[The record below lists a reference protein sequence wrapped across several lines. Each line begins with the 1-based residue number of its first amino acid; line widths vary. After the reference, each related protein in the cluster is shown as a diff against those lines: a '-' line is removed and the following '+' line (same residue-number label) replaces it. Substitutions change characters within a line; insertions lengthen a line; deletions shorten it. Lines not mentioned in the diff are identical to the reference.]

1 MGPAAGAVIEIIS
14 DDEKEDP
21 FSAKL
26 TADAL
31 EWASSLLLDDLTG
44 LGEGLDDS
52 AVIQELLSTLEG
64 DKKGGGA
71 ADDDDDD
78 DCVILDGDPEKPLVV
93 VKEEKPGKD
102 GAEEELQ
109 VVSEK
114 GEVACRDFPH
124 PRYLCARLPFGTVS
138 HANHCTMCHCY
149 VCDSRAPCPRWG
161 KGTLPTDHCHATDK
175 DEKWKRQRQSHKRKS
190 AAPTKPEGVKKMSL
204 SGSKTPSSQQFTV
217 HQVSVAQ
224 PYAPLG
230 TTVNQTSAARFPV
243 ASNVSQNQPRHPSV
257 FGTSVN
263 QPFAGR
269 VPVASN
275 VSKNQQF
282 HPSAL
287 RATVNQ
293 PSTGRVPV
301 ASNVS
306 RNQQL
311 HPSALMTTVNQPS
324 TGRVPVAGNVSQNQQ
339 MNPSA
344 LRTTVNQPSTG
355 RVPVANNVSQNQQ
368 MHPSIMAAQNA
379 WRATHLQKASS
390 PGPKISGKTPQRP
403 GVAPT
408 VYTPSSGYI
417 YPALLNNSA
426 MHPATPRAVQTVQ
439 AAPGSRGLPGSDII
453 QGFSTQRSLAA
464 PVQVRPMPHLQA
476 APNGSFGTAGP
487 QLRQCSARVVQETQR
502 VTQGEQD
509 ASTSQKSWQVALA
522 NLASDLGVSD
532 YNVDPPHIQQP
543 VSTQPLHHS
552 QLLAQPKA
560 GQEGETPAAAHMRPS
575 NGLPE
580 QDSKSGDSVVPTQ
593 KAQALWVLNSES
605 SLAASETSLNS
616 CVDKPA
622 MED

>member
-1 MGPAAGAVIEIIS
+1 SSTPVAHSARWAKTFGDQSGLPSYQSLPRDVRSGRDLLRDNFDHSMIQSGPPLYPLARHIS
-14 DDEKEDP
+14 ATVM
-21 FSAKL
+21 F
-26 TADAL
+26 
-31 EWASSLLLDDLTG
+31 
-44 LGEGLDDS
+44 
-52 AVIQELLSTLEG
+52 
-64 DKKGGGA
+64 
-71 ADDDDDD
+71 
-78 DCVILDGDPEKPLVV
+78 VILVLHAP
-93 VKEEKPGKD
+93 D
-102 GAEEELQ
+102 GAKVPCLLIIAMLPIRMKNGRDRGNHTNARARHQ
-109 VVSEK
+109 LSLKVS
-114 GEVACRDFPH
+114 
-124 PRYLCARLPFGTVS
+124 
-138 HANHCTMCHCY
+138 
-149 VCDSRAPCPRWG
+149 
-161 KGTLPTDHCHATDK
+161 
-175 DEKWKRQRQSHKRKS
+175 RKC
-190 AAPTKPEGVKKMSL
+190 L
-204 SGSKTPSSQQFTV
+204 SGSK
-217 HQVSVAQ
+217 HH
-224 PYAPLG
+224 PLS
-230 TTVNQTSAARFPV
+230 NLQCIRYQLLNHMHLWDNCKSNFAARFPV

-263 QPFAGR
+263 QPSGR

-417 YPALLNNSA
+417 YLLFLTI
-426 MHPATPRAVQTVQ
+426 PQCIQQPRVQFRQYKRHRKQGT
-439 AAPGSRGLPGSDII
+439 AGSDII

-464 PVQVRPMPHLQA
+464 PVQVRPIPHLQA

-487 QLRQCSARVVQETQR
+487 QLRQCSARV
-502 VTQGEQD
+502 QD

-560 GQEGETPAAAHMRPS
+560 GQE
-575 NGLPE
+575 
-580 QDSKSGDSVVPTQ
+580 DSVVPTQ

>member
-31 EWASSLLLDDLTG
+31 EWASSLLLDDLAG

-64 DKKGGGA
+64 DKKGGAA

-161 KGTLPTDHCHATDK
+161 K
-175 DEKWKRQRQSHKRKS
+175 
-190 AAPTKPEGVKKMSL
+190 
-204 SGSKTPSSQQFTV
+204 
-217 HQVSVAQ
+217 
-224 PYAPLG
+224 
-230 TTVNQTSAARFPV
+230 
-243 ASNVSQNQPRHPSV
+243 
-257 FGTSVN
+257 
-263 QPFAGR
+263 
-269 VPVASN
+269 
-275 VSKNQQF
+275 
-282 HPSAL
+282 
-287 RATVNQ
+287 
-293 PSTGRVPV
+293 
-301 ASNVS
+301 
-306 RNQQL
+306 
-311 HPSALMTTVNQPS
+311 
-324 TGRVPVAGNVSQNQQ
+324 
-339 MNPSA
+339 
-344 LRTTVNQPSTG
+344 
-355 RVPVANNVSQNQQ
+355 
-368 MHPSIMAAQNA
+368 
-379 WRATHLQKASS
+379 
-390 PGPKISGKTPQRP
+390 
-403 GVAPT
+403 
-408 VYTPSSGYI
+408 
-417 YPALLNNSA
+417 
-426 MHPATPRAVQTVQ
+426 ATPRAVQTVQ

-502 VTQGEQD
+502 VTQATQGEQD

>member
-1 MGPAAGAVIEIIS
+1 MTSGKGIELLHHGRKLRRSSSSRPYTCGLSNTSASTRDIRGARSRSYFDEISPATTTSTTAAFLPDVLPRAASSPSSSTSSPADTTTSSSRVCLRSYLIVA
-14 DDEKEDP
+14 DDETSDYFKEM
-21 FSAKL
+21 
-26 TADAL
+26 
-31 EWASSLLLDDLTG
+31 
-44 LGEGLDDS
+44 
-52 AVIQELLSTLEG
+52 
-64 DKKGGGA
+64 
-71 ADDDDDD
+71 
-78 DCVILDGDPEKPLVV
+78 
-93 VKEEKPGKD
+93 
-102 GAEEELQ
+102 
-109 VVSEK
+109 
-114 GEVACRDFPH
+114 EVACRDFPH

-301 ASNVS
+301 AS
-306 RNQQL
+306 
-311 HPSALMTTVNQPS
+311 
-324 TGRVPVAGNVSQNQQ
+324 NVSQNQQ

>member
-14 DDEKEDP
+14 DDDEKGGP
-21 FSAKL
+21 FAAKP

-52 AVIQELLSTLEG
+52 AVIQELLSALEG
-64 DKKGGGA
+64 EKKA
-71 ADDDDDD
+71 ADDDDDDDDD
-78 DCVILDGDPEKPLVV
+78 DCVILDGDPDKPLVV

-102 GAEEELQ
+102 GAEEDLQ
-109 VVSEK
+109 VLSEK

-124 PRYLCARLPFGTVS
+124 PRHLCARLPFGAGS

-149 VCDSRAPCPRWG
+149 VCDSRAPCPWWG

-175 DEKWKRQRQSHKRKS
+175 DEKWKKQRQSLKRKS
-190 AAPTKPEGVKKMSL
+190 VPPSKREGVKKMSL
-204 SGSKTPSSQQFTV
+204 SSSTTPSSQQFTG

-230 TTVNQTSAARFPV
+230 RTVNQPSTARVPV
-243 ASNVSQNQPRHPSV
+243 ASNVSQNQQRHPSAL
-257 FGTSVN
+257 GTSVN

-275 VSKNQQF
+275 VSKNQQLN
-282 HPSAL
+282 PSAL
-287 RATVNQ
+287 RTTVSQ

-311 HPSALMTTVNQPS
+311 HPSAL
-324 TGRVPVAGNVSQNQQ
+324 
-339 MNPSA
+339 
-344 LRTTVNQPSTG
+344 RTTVNQPSTG
-355 RVPVANNVSQNQQ
+355 RVLVASNVSQNQQ
-368 MHPSIMAAQNA
+368 MHPSAMAAQNA
-379 WRATHLQKASS
+379 WRAAHLAKASA
-390 PGPKISGKTPQRP
+390 PAPKISGKT
-403 GVAPT
+403 GAVPT
-408 VYTPSSGYI
+408 VYTPSNGYV
-417 YPALLNNSA
+417 YPALRNNVP

-439 AAPGSRGLPGSDII
+439 AAPGSRVLPGGNLI

-476 APNGSFGTAGP
+476 ARNGSFGTAGMQ
-487 QLRQCSARVVQETQR
+487 QLRQCSTPVAQATQR
-502 VTQGEQD
+502 VTEAPQGVQD
-509 ASTSQKSWQVALA
+509 ASAIQKSWQIALA

-532 YNVDPPHIQQP
+532 YNDERPPVQQS
-543 VSTQPLHHS
+543 VSTQPLHPS

-560 GQEGETPAAAHMRPS
+560 VQGGETLVAAHMRPS
-575 NGLPE
+575 NGPP
-580 QDSKSGDSVVPTQ
+580 QPDSKSGDSVVPMQ
-593 KAQALWVLNSES
+593 KTQALCVLNSQSSLTSSES
-605 SLAASETSLNS
+605 SLNSL
-616 CVDKPA
+616 VAKPA
-622 MED
+622 MEH